1 MSAARSQ
8 PPTASHLPVDGWRWT
23 VAGITSGSMVG
34 LAAILL
40 AHPAQALLDYPRVDA
55 LLRVGTPIA
64 LVLLVAG
71 APLALVT
78 GTMAARSRDGLRA
91 FVAGIVGAAC
101 LSVTAIFWAHGEAI
115 ESATQRTDIAEKQE
129 LLGAML
135 SAALDGRRAAAAQ
148 LAARTGTA
156 VNEEWLGSARQL
168 LVDFTGSR
176 AVTLVG
182 PDGSQ
187 LPGFGVPP
195 GVALKVLAGCTLPTD
210 MIRLG
215 QQWAINTD
223 DSFVMG
229 VAAPG
234 NRSLVLVIDP
244 AELAARLQKGMAENF
259 TVFVGRGTGLD
270 GMQRDIVLPGA
281 GTPAPAP
288 NLPQFQF
295 ANTGL
300 EWRILLQPTQEWFDG
315 HHHRANTFV
324 ILLGTITAAACVA
337 WIRAGARVPA
347 AGARAPDAS
356 AARARIAVHAREALS
371 QEASHVIRA
380 RLRETARAL
389 DTVTDPR
396 SDATTREDALRRI
409 GASLAQAESEVSALL
424 ETTAHTRI
432 VRAEQDA
439 MLEHLYA
446 AVTLEFPGGPTVHL
460 DRPVP
465 PGTLAEVQR
474 ELGSTTFAVLT
485 SDNPMSMPG
494 TPHANMLRRS
504 VLALELRNAGL
515 VHRPVTGRNADG
527 SWQEHGFAV
536 AAGVGESD
544 ALAELHG
551 QNAYYWFDGTAFS
564 IHEMT
569 GQHRTIRL
577 PRDPTK
583 Q

>member
-1 MSAARSQ
+1 
-8 PPTASHLPVDGWRWT
+8 
-23 VAGITSGSMVG
+23 MVG

-64 LVLLVAG
+64 LVLLTAG

-78 GTMAARSRDGLRA
+78 GTMAARSRGGLRA
-91 FVAGIVGAAC
+91 FVAGIVGPAC
-101 LSVTAIFWAHGEAI
+101 LSVTAIFWAHGEAA
-115 ESATQRTDIAEKQE
+115 ESATQRADITEKQE

-156 VNEEWLGSARQL
+156 VSEEWLGSARQL

-195 GVALKVLAGCTLPTD
+195 GAAAKALAGCTLPKD

-244 AELAARLQKGMAENF
+244 TELAARLQKGVADGF

-281 GTPAPAP
+281 GTTAPAP
-288 NLPQFQF
+288 NLPPFQF

-324 ILLGTITAAACVA
+324 LLLGTITAAACVA
-337 WIRAGARVPA
+337 WIRAGARERA
-347 AGARAPDAS
+347 AGARSPDAS

-396 SDATTREDALRRI
+396 SDATTKEDALRRI

-474 ELGSTTFAVLT
+474 ELGSSTFAVLT

-494 TPHANMLRRS
+494 TPHANMLRRG

-515 VHRPVTGRNADG
+515 VHRPVTGRNAEG

-564 IHEMT
+564 IHEMA
-569 GQHRTIRL
+569 GQQRTIRL